1 MRSLLLI
8 LIAFPFFSFAQ
19 VKGIVKEDGTQN
31 TLYGVKVFTSKGVAT
46 RTDPEGEFLLDVT
59 TFPTWVYFSLPD
71 YKTDSVIVE
80 NNKAKLKII
89 LSPLA
94 QEIKTLVVS
103 ASRRSQNIEEVAISM
118 EVIKSDFIDKKGLV
132 NLEQVVDQ
140 SPGVYVMDGQV
151 SIRGGG
157 GYAYGVGSR
166 VLVLTNG
173 IPLISPDLGDVKWNS
188 IPLESISQVEVI
200 KGASSVLYG
209 SGALNGMISLTPKEP
224 DRDGKLKI
232 KLQRG
237 VYDNPKRA
245 SLRWWKINRK
255 PLTTLLSIYYGK
267 RYNQVGFTISSSG
280 YLTKGYKDGEKE
292 NRARLSGSF
301 FYNPTKAKRLKV
313 GVAFNSQYEDVG
325 RFILWENDS
334 LGYTPMGGGSPD
346 TNPESSITRENSI
359 RVSVDPYI
367 KYLGKKNTKH
377 EVKGRYYLV
386 SIGNPASLFSSSRA
400 EMYYGDYQF
409 SKKWGELHHL
419 TSGVTSSK
427 NIVASPELY
436 GNHSSINIAGYTQYD
451 LKTKRFD
458 ATAGMRLEYFKQ
470 DSQEPDSQFD
480 LWNTN
485 NNIPVYPVFRAAIH
499 YALAP
504 STHLRSSFGQ
514 GIRFPSVAERFINAE
529 TGGIII
535 FPNLEVIPEKG
546 WTAEI
551 GVKQLFQIG
560 KWKSALDIS
569 GFINQY
575 QNMVE
580 FTFGVF
586 NPFSIPLSFNSDD
599 PGFLEKW
606 VGFQAQNAGQARI
619 TGLELSFN
627 SQGKIKDV
635 DVRSLIGYTYLNPIS
650 LNNDPE
656 YVSTFSDTTSGLL
669 KYRFRHLVKLDIQ
682 GTYKNFF
689 IGYSLRYNSYMH
701 NIDNVFEANLFG
713 TEVLPGL
720 LNYRSSN
727 ETGSLIM
734 DARMGCRFKDKYSV
748 NILVNNFLNAE
759 YSSRP
764 GDIQPPRQFLVQLQ
778 YGI

>member
-1 MRSLLLI
+1 MRILFLI
-8 LIAFPFFSFAQ
+8 LIASPFFSFTQ
-19 VKGIVKEDGTQN
+19 VEGIVKEDGTKN
-31 TLYGVKVFTSKGVAT
+31 TLYGVKIFTSDSVLT
-46 RTDPEGEFLLDVT
+46 RTDPEGKFLLDIAA
-59 TFPTWVYFSLPD
+59 FPAWVYFSLSD
-71 YKTDSVIVE
+71 YKADSILVE
-80 NNKAKLKII
+80 KSKTKLKII
-89 LSPLA
+89 LFPLA

-188 IPLESISQVEVI
+188 IPLESVSQVEVI

-224 DRDGKLKI
+224 GRDGQLKV

-237 VYDNPKRA
+237 VYDSPRRA
-245 SLRWWKINRK
+245 SLRWWRINRK
-255 PLTTLLSIYYGK
+255 PLTNLLNIYYGK
-267 RYNQVGFTISSSG
+267 RYDQVGFTISTNG
-280 YLTKGYKDGEKE
+280 YFTKGYKDGERE

-301 FYNPTKAKRLKV
+301 FYNPTKAKTLKM

-334 LGYTPMGGGSPD
+334 LGYTPMGGGSPY
-346 TNPESSITRENSI
+346 TNSESSITRENSI
-359 RVSVDPYI
+359 RISVDPYI
-367 KYLGKKNTKH
+367 KYIGRKNTKH

-386 SIGNPASLFSSSRA
+386 SIGNPTSLFSSSKA

-409 SKKWGELHHL
+409 SKKWGKLHNL
-419 TSGVTSSK
+419 TSGLTSSK
-427 NIVASPELY
+427 NVVASPGLY
-436 GNHSSINIAGYTQYD
+436 GNHNSINVAGYAQYD
-451 LKTKRFD
+451 LKKGRFD

-470 DSQEPDSQFD
+470 DSLDPDSQFD
-480 LWNTN
+480 LWSTN
-485 NNIPVYPVFRAAIH
+485 NNIPVYPVFRTALH

-514 GIRFPSVAERFINAE
+514 GIRFPSVAERFINAK

-535 FPNLEVIPEKG
+535 FPNLEVTPEKG

-551 GVKQLFQIG
+551 GIKQVFRVG

-580 FTFGVF
+580 FTFGAFKPDSVTLST
-586 NPFSIPLSFNSDD
+586 NPNDSGYLGNW
-599 PGFLEKW
+599 L
-606 VGFQAQNAGQARI
+606 GFQAQNAGQARI

-627 SQGKIKDV
+627 SKGKIKNV
-635 DVRSLIGYTYLNPIS
+635 DVQSLIGYTYLNPIS
-650 LNNDPE
+650 LNNDAE
-656 YVSTFSDTTSGLL
+656 YIITFSDTNSGLL
-669 KYRFRHLVKLDIQ
+669 KYRFRHLIKLDTQ

-701 NIDNVFEANLFG
+701 NIDKVFEEDILG

-727 ETGSLIM
+727 QTGSLVM
-734 DARMGCRFKDKYSV
+734 DARMGYQFRDKYNV

-764 GDIQPPRQFLVQLQ
+764 GDIQPPRQFLIQLQ